1 MTFLEYGLRFAQKF
15 NTNYNYM
22 FISLSMVLYTIQNT
36 DISLVEVSFLKKKNR
51 QTTKEHT
58 LMSKKDSHKKTDQN
72 ADQKNQMNEMDEN
85 FSGRFCK

>member
-36 DISLVEVSFLKKKNR
+36 DISLVEVSFFLKKKQANNKRTLIDVKERQPQENR
-51 QTTKEHT
+51 PKE
-58 LMSKKDSHKKTDQN
+58 S
-72 ADQKNQMNEMDEN
+72 NE
-85 FSGRFCK
+85 